1 MNEKYTNSVIKACN
15 LLDILIF
22 QDTNRQGL
30 SLTELSNITELKP
43 NALRHI
49 LKTLIYCG
57 YVTQDERSRYL
68 AGSKSVEAGKI
79 YFFQS
84 FLSTIFEPILSEVNQ
99 QINETIL
106 LYTLI
111 NGKRQ
116 RLLFIE
122 HEGPIKVDVKRV
134 KSEKIYSYAT
144 GRVLTA
150 FADRFEREYI
160 LEVWGYPEESWD
172 NLREEKAFVKALE
185 GIRKQGFCELLS
197 EEQEVYTVAFPL
209 LLPGGDLLGAI
220 GCYAPIFRCPAEK
233 QQEILHH
240 IKHAAE
246 QIQAKLS

>member
-1 MNEKYTNSVIKACN
+1 MSEKYINSVIKACK
-15 LLDILIF
+15 LLDLLMLR
-22 QDTNRQGL
+22 DTKRQGL

-57 YVTQDERSRYL
+57 YVTQDEQSHYL
-68 AGSKSVEAGKI
+68 AGQKSVEFGKI

-84 FLSTIFEPILSEVNQ
+84 FLSTMFEPVLKEVNQ
-99 QINETIL
+99 EINETIL

-111 NGKRQ
+111 DGKRQ

-122 HEGPIKVDVKRV
+122 HEGPIKVDVKQV

-150 FADRFEREYI
+150 FADHFARQHI
-160 LEVWGYPEESWD
+160 LDVWGYPEESWD
-172 NLREEKAFVKALE
+172 NIRDEKSLLKALE
-185 GIRKQGFCELLS
+185 GIREQGFCELLS
-197 EEQEVYTVAFPL
+197 KEQEVYTIAFPL

-233 QQEILHH
+233 QQSISHH